1 MKKITEIYNLKS
13 ARNAEHY
20 NLQEAFLKAAS
31 NEFAAKYKL
40 NELRADFASLFAKE
54 DEIYLQ
60 SQAFADTNDLSVAD
74 AKRDR
79 LFRLIKLTVESKEL
93 SLTDAE
99 ANAAAKVAFGM
110 KPYKAAANKPDAEN
124 TAMVNDLVK
133 KLQSDDY
140 SGYIETLGLTQ
151 AVEELKK
158 ANGEFST
165 LYSHRADEKRVRTVT
180 ENLLQ
185 IRPQVDE
192 SAKKL
197 FEGINAVYLV
207 SEVIEKD
214 QTKMQE
220 VGAVIDAVNAEIV
233 QFAETLSRRGI
244 GKKAKVEPDDKPVT
258 PPEEG
263 GSGSGGGGDRPEI
276 E

>member
-1 MKKITEIYNLKS
+1 MKKIPEIANLPR

-20 NLQEAFLKAAS
+20 NLQEAFLKAVSDA
-31 NEFAAKYKL
+31 FAAKYKL
-40 NELRADFASLFAKE
+40 NELRADYASQFGKE

-60 SQAFADTNDLSVAD
+60 SQAFADTNDLSATD
-74 AKRDR
+74 AKRDK
-79 LFRLIKLTVESKEL
+79 LFRLVKLTVESKEL
-93 SLTDAE
+93 SLTEAD
-99 ANAAAKVAFGM
+99 ANAAGKVAFAM

-124 TAMVNDLVK
+124 TAMVTDLVR

-140 SGYIETLGLTQ
+140 AGYIETLGLTT

-158 ANGEFST
+158 ANEAFST

-192 SAKKL
+192 AARKL

-207 SEVIEKD
+207 SEVVEKD
-214 QTKMQE
+214 TAKVQE
-220 VGAVIDAVNAEIV
+220 IGTVIDAVNAEIV
-233 QFAETLSRRGI
+233 QFSETLSRRGV
-244 GKKAKVEPDDKPVT
+244 GKKAKVEPDDKPII

-263 GSGSGGGGDRPEI
+263 GGEGGGDRPEI

>member
-20 NLQEAFLKAAS
+20 NLQEAFLKAVGDG
-31 NEFAAKYKL
+31 FATKYKL
-40 NELRADFASLFAKE
+40 NELRADFASLFEKE
-54 DEIYLQ
+54 DQIYLQ
-60 SQAFADTNDLSVAD
+60 SQAFADTNDLSAAD

-79 LFRLIKLTVESKEL
+79 LFRLVKLTVESKEL
-93 SLTDAE
+93 SLTEAE
-99 ANAAAKVAFGM
+99 ANAADKVAFGM

-124 TAMVNDLVK
+124 TAMVADLVK

-140 SGYIETLGLTQ
+140 AGYIETLGLKA

-158 ANGEFST
+158 ANEEFAV
-165 LYSHRADEKRVRTVT
+165 LYSHRADEKRVRSVT

-185 IRPQVDE
+185 IRPKVDE
-192 SAKKL
+192 AARKL
-197 FEGINAVYLV
+197 FESINAVYLV

-220 VGAVIDAVNAEIV
+220 IGTVIDAVNAEIV
-233 QFAETLSRRGI
+233 QFSETLSRRGV
-244 GKKAKVEPDDKPVT
+244 GKKAKVDPDDKPII
-258 PPEEG
+258 PPEE
-263 GSGSGGGGDRPEI
+263 GGGDRPEI